1 MGKKVRLTE
10 SQLKQII
17 REAIENVTGVNPPPK
32 QAAQPAPA
40 PSQAAEMPT
49 VNKNYVQSIEQ
60 AISEITNT
68 ENTIARFM
76 RMPGKFFGIPEEKMP
91 GFQRANQHLEMAK
104 NELQTFLQ

>member
-32 QAAQPAPA
+32 QSAQPAPS
-40 PSQAAEMPT
+40 PAAEMPT
-49 VNKNYVQSIEQ
+49 VSKNYVQSIEQ

-104 NELQTFLQ
+104 KELQTFLQ

>member
-1 MGKKVRLTE
+1 MGKKIRLTE
-10 SQLKQII
+10 NQLRKII
-17 REAIENVTGVNPPPK
+17 KEAIENVVGVNPPPK

-40 PSQAAEMPT
+40 PSAEMPT

-68 ENTIARFM
+68 ENTIARFI